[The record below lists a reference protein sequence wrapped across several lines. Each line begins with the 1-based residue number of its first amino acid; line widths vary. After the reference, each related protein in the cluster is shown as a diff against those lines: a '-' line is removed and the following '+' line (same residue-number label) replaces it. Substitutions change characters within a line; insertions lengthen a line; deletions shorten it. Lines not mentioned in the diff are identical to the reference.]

1 MPIYLKLHR
10 VLPIFYLK
18 SKYTFFFL
26 LLLSIL
32 DIIKPYYLII
42 LLWFLY
48 IYTAIIIIDHKYS
61 KSLDF
66 PSSYPWPLALLAT
79 SESFLLIRPTPPHP
93 TAAFQSAN
101 RFCLHHDH
109 QLSDLDTDVRR
120 TMAW

>member
-1 MPIYLKLHR
+1 M
-10 VLPIFYLK
+10 LPIFYLK

-48 IYTAIIIIDHKYS
+48 ISTAIIIIDHKYS

-79 SESFLLIRPTPPHP
+79 SKSFLLIRPTPPP
-93 TAAFQSAN
+93 PFKVQN
-101 RFCLHHDH
+101 RFCFHHAH
-109 QLSDLDTDVRR
+109 QLSDLDTDVGR
-120 TMAW
+120 TTAW